1 MRRLLTILLLALA
14 IALATPVG
22 WWLVPLIGFLWGLI
36 APGRRLSAVTIAAG
50 LGWGGWLVYDG
61 VAGHGGLGRL
71 GARLGPVLHAPF
83 PLLLA
88 VTLVIPMLLAVSA
101 GYIGAGLGG
110 AARGRGVTEGGSR

>member
-1 MRRLLTILLLALA
+1 MRRLLTILLLAMA
-14 IALATPVG
+14 IALGTPVG
-22 WWLVPLIGFLWGLI
+22 WWVVPLIGFLWGLI

-50 LGWGGWLVYDG
+50 LGWGGWLGYDA
-61 VAGHGGLGRL
+61 VAGQGGLGRL

-88 VTLVIPMLLAVSA
+88 VTLAIPMLLAVSA

-110 AARGRGVTEGGSR
+110 AVRSRNLPTGASR